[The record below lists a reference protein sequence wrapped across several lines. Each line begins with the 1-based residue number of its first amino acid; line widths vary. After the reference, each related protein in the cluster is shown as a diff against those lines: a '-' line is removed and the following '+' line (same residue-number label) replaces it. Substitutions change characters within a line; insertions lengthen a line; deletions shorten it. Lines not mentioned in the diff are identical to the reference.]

1 MGIKVRNGRFQA
13 DVYHNGQRLR
23 KSFDTKYD
31 AEAWLGT
38 ARQALL
44 KGQSV
49 PVATGSVASYTLEK
63 AANRCYLMH
72 WSGGKSDEKQIQII
86 NQLLNYFGKF
96 EAISTIKTQAID
108 DYILH
113 LKSRNCAGGTINRK
127 LATLSKIL
135 RQAYE
140 EGKLSAMPKIHR
152 QKEGRNRIRWL
163 TYDEEKQILQLC
175 ESWGDQ
181 DMKDAIIVSIDTG
194 VRASELLR
202 IKRSDIDKE
211 GLYIGESK
219 NGDPRLVPCTS
230 RVRNTLE
237 IRSKTTNKNLLFDFQ
252 VNWYR
257 DRFDKIRNILDLKD
271 VVWHTLRH
279 TCASRLVQGGVP
291 LTHVKEWM
299 GHKTITTTMR
309 YAHLAPKHLQVGI
322 DVLEQNQ

>member
-31 AEAWLGT
+31 AEAWLAT

-44 KGQSV
+44 KGKSV
-49 PVATGSVASYTLEK
+49 PV
-63 AANRCYLMH
+63 
-72 WSGGKSDEKQIQII
+72 
-86 NQLLNYFGKF
+86 
-96 EAISTIKTQAID
+96 
-108 DYILH
+108 
-113 LKSRNCAGGTINRK
+113 
-127 LATLSKIL
+127 
-135 RQAYE
+135 
-140 EGKLSAMPKIHR
+140 
-152 QKEGRNRIRWL
+152 
-163 TYDEEKQILQLC
+163 
-175 ESWGDQ
+175 
-181 DMKDAIIVSIDTG
+181 
-194 VRASELLR
+194 
-202 IKRSDIDKE
+202 
-211 GLYIGESK
+211 
-219 NGDPRLVPCTS
+219 DPRLVPCTS

-237 IRSKTTNKNLLFDFQ
+237 IRSKTTNKNLLFYFH

-279 TCASRLVQGGVP
+279 TCASRLVQGRVP